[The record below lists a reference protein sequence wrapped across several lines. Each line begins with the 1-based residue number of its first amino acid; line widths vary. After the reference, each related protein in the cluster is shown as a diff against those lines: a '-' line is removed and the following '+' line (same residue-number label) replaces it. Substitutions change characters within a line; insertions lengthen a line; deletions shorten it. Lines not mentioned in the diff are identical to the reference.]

1 MKRIVSIAA
10 LAVALASIPAT
21 AMASTGSP
29 ARGPGPVPA
38 AGPARCPVGVIKPP
52 PGGVV
57 VPVVKP
63 APGKPVVVV
72 VACCG
77 QVLRSSHRPVRAT
90 RVCQSQTVVFDM
102 AAGSSVVTEVHGARL
117 HHGERLLYKGQLYTV
132 RSVWGDH
139 FDVDQRGSLVVNTGQ
154 SIWKGV
160 AIEIP
165 PGVVLL
171 SPAPGPIPPGR

>member
-1 MKRIVSIAA
+1 
-10 LAVALASIPAT
+10 
-21 AMASTGSP
+21 
-29 ARGPGPVPA
+29 
-38 AGPARCPVGVIKPP
+38 
-52 PGGVV
+52 
-57 VPVVKP
+57 
-63 APGKPVVVV
+63 
-72 VACCG
+72 
-77 QVLRSSHRPVRAT
+77 
-90 RVCQSQTVVFDM
+90 M